1 MRNEDVRTENK
12 GNEEE
17 KVFSENPWI
26 CAATTVGDRTLK
38 IGGRGRFDGAGSP
51 TGAAG
56 PMNTL
61 SICQGIKQSA
71 SHVFSCPWSLFA
83 HESEVGRL
91 LSTSREFVCRV
102 PCPCRA
108 CGAVRVKFVSG
119 ARMCSDSVSCCS
131 CSSAPLPHCCLP
143 GVTFTSPFFSPFF
156 HFPPLVFFPFF
167 ILC

>member
-1 MRNEDVRTENK
+1 M
-12 GNEEE
+12 
-17 KVFSENPWI
+17 FSENPWI

-51 TGAAG
+51 TGAAW

-61 SICQGIKQSA
+61 SISQGIKIKQSA

-102 PCPCRA
+102 PCPRRA

-119 ARMCSDSVSCCS
+119 ARMCLESVSCCS
-131 CSSAPLPHCCLP
+131 CSSTPLPQSRSLHL
-143 GVTFTSPFFSPFF
+143 FFLHFF
-156 HFPPLVFFPFF
+156 IFLHLSFFFPFF